1 MTKPSDPM
9 LEEFRI
15 LAETNIQSA
24 HDLDHVAD
32 QICAL
37 FTEDCILEDL
47 STTDVVHGRAELH
60 PYCKELFG
68 PYSNVQI
75 EPTEIIDTGTT
86 SIMRLVISG
95 DHTGDLY
102 GYAPTGIR
110 VSFPAIAIYKC
121 NDEMTMVAHET
132 LAYDTGF
139 IIAQVNAAS
148 GADKPA
154 QSRVPNGTSSA
165 ADQRQPGIS

>member
-1 MTKPSDPM
+1 MPKPSDPM

-15 LAETNIQSA
+15 FAETDIRSDA
-24 HDLDHVAD
+24 DLDDVAD
-32 QICAL
+32 KICAL
-37 FTEDCILEDL
+37 FTEDCVLEDL
-47 STTDVVHGRAELH
+47 SSTEVVRGRAELH

-68 PYSNVQI
+68 PYSNVRI

-86 SIMRLVISG
+86 SIMRLIISG

-102 GYAPTGIR
+102 GFAPTGIR

-132 LAYDTGF
+132 LAYDTGV
-139 IIAQVNAAS
+139 IIDQVKAAR
-148 GADKPA
+148 GDAPEPAD
-154 QSRVPNGTSSA
+154 
-165 ADQRQPGIS
+165 ADR

>member
-1 MTKPSDPM
+1 MPNPSDPM

-15 LAETNIQSA
+15 LAETDIRSPE
-24 HDLDHVAD
+24 DLDEVAD
-32 QICAL
+32 KICAL
-37 FTEDCILEDL
+37 FTEDCTLEDL
-47 STTDVVHGRAELH
+47 SSADIVRGRVELH

-68 PYSNVQI
+68 PYSNVRI

-102 GYAPTGIR
+102 GFAPTGIR

-139 IIAQVNAAS
+139 IIEQVKAARNRGS
-148 GADKPA
+148 EQAD
-154 QSRVPNGTSSA
+154 
-165 ADQRQPGIS
+165 ADR